1 MCVLVSKK
9 ILTLGAKGDPP
20 PRPKALQL
28 QRMIRYAATLFVQVR
43 PDIQII
49 VSMKKDMRNLIN
61 IQLIHL
67 SLIHNFSVKKNM

>member
-1 MCVLVSKK
+1 MLISKCLSFKKGSIGVLCVLVSKK

-49 VSMKKDMRNLIN
+49 LSMKRHEKS
-61 IQLIHL
+61 H
-67 SLIHNFSVKKNM
+67 